1 MTSTTRTGLV
11 LVVCG
16 IVLLAAGR
24 FVTTL
29 PRYRV
34 PKDFSEYWA
43 AGRLVRRGENPYN
56 PALILAEERRV
67 EPDRAEP
74 LMMWNPPP
82 ALPVYLPLGL
92 LPFREAGLLWV
103 GGQFLAVVAACDLL
117 ARRYNPTSPPGCR
130 RRPGGRPSMVPA
142 AVAACHGRQT
152 AAREIGS
159 RSGFLFVGTWWMVAY
174 GQNTGL
180 LLLGLA
186 GYLHFLYRGRPLAAG
201 GCAALTA
208 LKPHLLLGF
217 GVLLLADA
225 GTRRGRLVLLG
236 GGSAILAALAV
247 ALLADPHVLGQYLA
261 ATRHPGPGATPLR
274 AWELPVPAYWLRK
287 AVAFDHFWV
296 QFLPCGVVCLALLVW
311 RVGAGRRWDLAKALP
326 FVVAASALAAP
337 YGWTFDWTV
346 LLVPVVWAVSRAAA
360 GRRWALVVGMLAG
373 QVAVL
378 AGSLATAGEPGFMR
392 QAWWIA
398 PSVLLLC
405 LPAFGVPRTAVEE
418 GKSGPV
424 EEASR
429 AIP

>member
-1 MTSTTRTGLV
+1 MTKGVRSGLV
-11 LVVCG
+11 LVVGG

-29 PRYRV
+29 PGYRV
-34 PKDFSEYWA
+34 PRDVAEYWA
-43 AGRLVRRGENPYN
+43 AGRLALRGENPYD
-56 PALILAEERRV
+56 PALLLAEQRMV

-82 ALPVYLPLGL
+82 ALAVYVPVGV

-103 GGQFLAVVAACDLL
+103 GGQFLAVLLACDFLG
-117 ARRYNPTSPPGCR
+117 RRYNPTGPRWLGPR
-130 RRPGGRPSMVPA
+130 A
-142 AVAACHGRQT
+142 
-152 AAREIGS
+152 
-159 RSGFLFVGTWWMVAY
+159 GFLFAGTWWMVAY

-186 GYLHFLYRGRPLAAG
+186 GYLHFLDRGRPLAAG

-225 GTRRGRLVLLG
+225 VTRRGRLVLLA
-236 GGSAILAALAV
+236 GGSAILAALGV
-247 ALLADPHVLGQYLA
+247 ALLADPHVIGQYLA
-261 ATRHPGPGATPLR
+261 ATRNPGSGATPLT

-287 AVAFDHFWV
+287 AIALDLFWI
-296 QFLPCGVVCLALLVW
+296 QFIPCGAVCVALLVW
-311 RVGAGRRWDLAKALP
+311 RVAAGRRWDWAKALP
-326 FVVAASALAAP
+326 LVVAASALAAP

-360 GRRWALVVGMLAG
+360 GRRWALVGVMLAG

-378 AGSLATAGEPGFMR
+378 AGSLATAGEPGFMGR
-392 QAWWIA
+392 AWWIA

-405 LPAFGVPRTAVEE
+405 LPAFGVPRTAVDE
-418 GKSGPV
+418 GKRGLV
-424 EEASR
+424 EVASPAMR
-429 AIP
+429 

>member
-1 MTSTTRTGLV
+1 MTQSARSGLV
-11 LVVCG
+11 LVVGG

-29 PRYRV
+29 PGYRV

-43 AGRLVRRGENPYN
+43 AGRLALHGENPYN
-56 PALILAEERRV
+56 PALLLAEERRV

-82 ALPVYLPLGL
+82 ALALYLPVGV

-103 GGQFLAVVAACDLL
+103 GGQFLAVLAACDLL
-117 ARRYNPTSPPGCR
+117 GRLYNPTGPPGVR
-130 RRPGGRPSMVPA
+130 RRPGGRPPTD
-142 AVAACHGRQT
+142 GGNR
-152 AAREIGS
+152 RRPGGGLGS
-159 RSGFLFVGTWWMVAY
+159 WSGFLFVGTWWMVAY

-201 GCAALTA
+201 GCAALAA

-236 GGSAILAALAV
+236 GGSAILAALGV
-247 ALLADPHVLGQYLA
+247 ALFADPHVIGQYLA
-261 ATRHPGPGATPLR
+261 ATRNPGPGATPLT

-287 AVAFDHFWV
+287 AVAFDRFWV
-296 QFLPCGVVCLALLVW
+296 QFLPCGVVCVALLVW
-311 RVGAGRRWDLAKALP
+311 RVAARGRWDWANALP

-378 AGSLATAGEPGFMR
+378 AVSLAKAGEPGFMR
-392 QAWWIA
+392 HAWWIA

-405 LPAFGVPRTAVEE
+405 LPAFGVPRTVAEE
-418 GKSGPV
+418 GKSGPG
-424 EEASR
+424 EDTSR
-429 AIP
+429 AVQ

>member
-1 MTSTTRTGLV
+1 MTQTTRWALV
-11 LVVCG
+11 LVVGG

-24 FVTTL
+24 FLTTL
-29 PRYRV
+29 PGYRV

-43 AGRLVRRGENPYN
+43 AGRLVLRGENPYN
-56 PALILAEERRV
+56 PALLLAEQRMV

-82 ALPVYLPLGL
+82 ALAVYMAVSV

-103 GGQFLAVVAACDLL
+103 GGQLLAVLVACDLL
-117 ARRYNPTSPPGCR
+117 GRVYNPTGPPGGR
-130 RRPGGRPSMVPA
+130 RRPGGRPPTGGGGLGPRA
-142 AVAACHGRQT
+142 
-152 AAREIGS
+152 
-159 RSGFLFVGTWWMVAY
+159 GFLFVGTWWMVAY

-180 LLLGLA
+180 PLLGLA
-186 GYLHFLYRGRPLAAG
+186 GYLHFLDRGRPLAAG

-225 GTRRGRLVLLG
+225 MTRRGRLVLLAD
-236 GGSAILAALAV
+236 GSAILAALGV
-247 ALLADPHVLGQYLA
+247 ALLADPHVLGQYLVA
-261 ATRHPGPGATPLR
+261 MRNPEPGATPLT

-287 AVAFDHFWV
+287 AVGLDFFWV
-296 QFLPCGVVCLALLVW
+296 QFLPCEVICVALLVW
-311 RVGAGRRWDLAKALP
+311 RVAAGRRWDWVKALP
-326 FVVAASALAAP
+326 VVVAASALAAP

-360 GRRWALVVGMLAG
+360 SRRWAYVVVMLAG

-378 AGSLATAGEPGFMR
+378 AGSLATAGKPGFMR
-392 QAWWIA
+392 LAWWIA

-405 LPAFGVPRTAVEE
+405 LPAFGVPRRGVEE
-418 GKSGPV
+418 ETSQPV
-424 EEASR
+424 EGASW
-429 AIP
+429 AMQ